1 MDVLLILGNGFDLNL
16 GLPTAYSHFYDYYL
30 NKPHL
35 NSQQGSVLK
44 QSLSEWKNNAAS
56 SIKNIINWSDLEL
69 GLGDVSLNYSTVNSY
84 LDDFDDIS
92 LKLTNYLQSVEKL
105 EIKNIEKIANAFIDD
120 ILRVALLTDL
130 DSFISDN
137 YKKTK
142 ESVFSGYLDF
152 KPSNEMS
159 EFLNSTSNLSLSA
172 LNIDV
177 MTFNYTNTAERIFK
191 TIRQLA
197 FPKNKI
203 SLGKILHIHQDLGE
217 AGIVLGVNSIDQIA
231 NEDFRSLYPIKYGIV
246 KPNLVSEYAAGT
258 DVECINAISKADV
271 IIFFGVSLGMTD
283 SIWWKRIGNLVSG
296 SNKRIIYCRYEQKED
311 FAYTSRAVVN
321 KIHEYQ
327 EFLFDRFYI
336 SDSVKNDMRK
346 KVYPVRKNQMFD
358 FRIVEDLAKLQ
369 NDNLNSVINTLL
381 IS

>member
-69 GLGDVSLNYSTVNSY
+69 GLGEVSLKYSMVNSY

-92 LKLTNYLQSVEKL
+92 LELTNYLQIVKKL

-191 TIRQLA
+191 TIQQLA

-217 AGIVLGVNSIDQIA
+217 AGIVLGVNSINQIA
-231 NEDFRSLYPIKYGIV
+231 NEDFRSLYPINYGIV
-246 KPNLVSEYAAGT
+246 KPNLVAEYAAGT

-296 SNKRIIYCRYEQKED
+296 SNKRIIYCPYERKED